1 MTAAYTPDFQARL
14 DRDHAALGGHGSVR
28 VVAVDPGPIP
38 GVVVLSGGQRSTFQC
53 DPDSVLWLV
62 RTLLA
67 AGFADARRILAV
79 ERFVVG
85 MRSAH
90 SSTPKAGAVTRDMI
104 GALTELGR
112 SLPDVS
118 VVLRSASEVMTWASD
133 KRLGAAGLLVPTR
146 GMPHARS
153 AARHALFSAVKDG
166 NQPDPLSTAK
176 VRAP

>member
-1 MTAAYTPDFQARL
+1 MTAYTGDFQARL
-14 DRDHAALGGHGSVR
+14 DRDHAALGGHESAL

-38 GVVVLSGGQRSTFQC
+38 GVVMLCGADRSVFQC

-62 RTLLA
+62 QKMLTVNLLHS
-67 AGFADARRILAV
+67 RRILAV

-85 MRSAH
+85 MRAARSA
-90 SSTPKAGAVTRDMI
+90 TPKAGAVTRDMI

-112 SLPDVS
+112 SLPGVT
-118 VVLRSASEVMTWASD
+118 VALRCAGEVMPWASD
-133 KRLGAAGLLVPTR
+133 KRLKAAGLLEVTK

-153 AARHALFSAVKDG
+153 AARHALFASVADC
-166 NQPDPLSTAK
+166 NLPDPLSTK